1 MPVDFDRLLNGPAM
15 RIVGS
20 REPIVYTRLRD
31 GAVFTVPGVFDRQH
45 IEVGVDGDG
54 APVTAFRT
62 VVYLRLVDM
71 PGRLPPQQ
79 GDRVVRGGGNW
90 LVTEVQPDAIDA
102 FCLVLGGQA
111 AADPG
116 GAYPIVGSYPV
127 SSGP

>member
-1 MPVDFDRLLNGPAM
+1 M

-31 GAVFTVPGVFDRQH
+31 GASFTVPGVFDRQH
-45 IEVGVDGDG
+45 VEVGFDGDG

-62 VVYLRLVDM
+62 VVYLRLADM
-71 PGRLPPQQ
+71 PGGHPPQQ
-79 GDRVVRGGGNW
+79 GDSVVRGGGTW
-90 LVTEVQPDAIDA
+90 VVAEVQPDAIDA

-111 AADPG
+111 ATDVG
-116 GAYPIVGSYPV
+116 GAWPVVGGAPV